1 MILALGKNGQL
12 AKEFQKNNQ
21 REILYLSSTEI
32 DLRCLDSIKFKLE
45 QYHPKIVLN
54 FTAYNFVDQAEENRD
69 NELINS
75 LAVKEIA
82 EYCNAKNILLIH
94 ISTDYVFD
102 GLKGNYTET
111 DSVNPIN
118 AYGQAKL
125 SGENFIRGICK
136 KYFILRT
143 SWLYSLYGIN
153 FLTTIIDLHNNKKN
167 FKGADDLIGTP
178 TSARSLA
185 GAINHLI
192 QNTNI
197 EYGTY
202 HFANTGMTSKYSFLK
217 AIVDRLSQDKNMEQK
232 DILRVKNEDFKM
244 TAKRPYNTSLNSK
257 KFTHNCDYKIPT
269 WEEELHSIMDQI

>member
-12 AKEFQKNNQ
+12 AKEFQKINQ
-21 REILYLSSTEI
+21 REILYLSSTEL
-32 DLRCLDSIKFKLE
+32 DLTCIDSIKFKLE
-45 QYHPKIVLN
+45 PYHPKIVLN

-125 SGENFIRGICK
+125 NGENFIRDICK

-143 SWLYSLYGIN
+143 SWLYSLYGRN
-153 FLTTIIDLHNNKKN
+153 FLITMKKIL
-167 FKGADDLIGTP
+167 KGRMI
-178 TSARSLA
+178 
-185 GAINHLI
+185 
-192 QNTNI
+192 
-197 EYGTY
+197 
-202 HFANTGMTSKYSFLK
+202 
-217 AIVDRLSQDKNMEQK
+217 
-232 DILRVKNEDFKM
+232 
-244 TAKRPYNTSLNSK
+244 
-257 KFTHNCDYKIPT
+257 
-269 WEEELHSIMDQI
+269 